1 MARENMSRRGAYVLA
16 EAEGGARRYHSRDGI
31 RGRCR
36 RQARK
41 QLEAGHPDSGCVD
54 AVVGALRGPGRG
66 YRKEVL
72 GRGTVRVAVEAAVR
86 LGWDRYIG
94 EDGGFV
100 GMSGFGASG
109 AETDLYEHFG
119 ITPGKVVEEARKR
132 LGHVALSRA
141 ASAPCADIQVTSPPI
156 GRARIG

>member
-1 MARENMSRRGAYVLA
+1 MRTDASGENRSRRGAYVVAEAGGGARQATILA
-16 EAEGGARRYHSRDGI
+16 TGSEVGIAVEARRLLEAEGIST
-31 RGRCR
+31 
-36 RQARK
+36 
-41 QLEAGHPDSGCVD
+41 
-54 AVVGALRGPGRG
+54 AVVSMPSWELFEAQDED

-119 ITPGKVVEEARKR
+119 ITPGKVVEEVRKR
-132 LGHVALSRA
+132 LKG
-141 ASAPCADIQVTSPPI
+141 TSS
-156 GRARIG
+156 

>member
-1 MARENMSRRGAYVLA
+1 MRGGLPSSRPGSEVGIAVEARRQL
-16 EAEGGARRYHSRDGI
+16 EAEGV
-31 RGRCR
+31 
-36 RQARK
+36 
-41 QLEAGHPDSGCVD
+41 PT
-54 AVVGALRGPGRG
+54 AVVSMPSWELFEAQDEA
-66 YRKEVL
+66 YRKKVL

-119 ITPGKVVEEARKR
+119 ITPGKVVEEVRKR
-132 LGHVALSRA
+132 LKG
-141 ASAPCADIQVTSPPI
+141 TSP
-156 GRARIG
+156 